1 MLEAYWLASAFWY
14 SSLVLSIL
22 GILMAAQQTSVLH
35 LLGKPAPSAV
45 DDCLEKTNMH
55 RFLPLILTEKR
66 PQIPRSARSLDLGGG
81 NKKWRPRWKMVFIWQ
96 CPIMFMSYS
105 VCFFLIGLTLFVC
118 TPLIRA
124 DSWNTACNVGSAMLS
139 YFHAL

>member
-14 SSLVLSIL
+14 TSLVLSIF
-22 GILMAAQQTSVLH
+22 GIMLAAQQTSVLH

-45 DDCLEKTNMH
+45 DVCLEKTNMH

-66 PQIPRSARSLDLGGG
+66 RQDLRGMRSLNLGEG
-81 NKKWRPRWKMVFIWQ
+81 NKQWRPRWKMVFIWQ
-96 CPIMFMSYS
+96 CPMMFTSYS
-105 VCFFLIGLTLFVC
+105 VCSFLIGLTLFVC

-124 DSWNTACNVGSAMLS
+124 DTWNTACNVGSTILPYVYAN
-139 YFHAL
+139 